1 MKRQPDLIA
10 RMESRGTRYLVGEGS
25 AWSDYDGGR
34 GVVLLLVSLALAL
47 IPSATVA
54 AQVDEPV
61 VIGTTTTLRSE
72 VLEEDRRLLIYLPN
86 GYEQPTERYPVLYR
100 LAGPAHFHHVT
111 GTIGFLA
118 RAARIPPMIVV
129 GIANTDRDRDTKPA
143 ANVTRFTAELPHFQA
158 TVTIDYPSG
167 AGADRFLRFLTEELA
182 PHIDGLY
189 RTADFRL
196 LVGHSSGGLFTLHAL
211 LSRPEA
217 FNAFIASSP
226 SLWWDEEALVKQAVA
241 GPLPDFGAPPRFLYM
256 AMGDEGASMIGP
268 MSDLATALG
277 LADPADLR
285 WWYRLMPAESHVSM
299 PYRTIYDALE
309 TIFSD
314 YAIPESMVMAG
325 DVTRLERHL
334 AGAAA
339 QCRRPARRNFPPEA
353 GRAPRAPGGVRTID
367 LTGRRVLAEPL
378 SQVNLLQ
385 LASGQGEDD
394 VRHVGFF
401 RVDAQT
407 VETEED
413 IHRLEGHPF
422 VAINEGVIPSESK
435 TIGCCEIDEVSLGL
449 VVEPISGAVQGGI
462 EETLVSQPK
471 RSAVLLH
478 LTRMD
483 RANHGGAKPPRL
495 VHFESSRIALRYC
508 LAPSS

>member
-226 SLWWDEEALVKQAVA
+226 SLWWDEGALVKRAVA
-241 GPLPDFGAPPRFLYM
+241 GPFPDFGAPPRFLYM

-268 MSDLATALG
+268 VSDLATALELAEPAG
-277 LADPADLR
+277 LH

-299 PYRTIYDALE
+299 PHRTIYDALE

-325 DVTRLERHL
+325 DVARLERHL

-339 QCRRPARRNFPPEA
+339 RYGYDIRPPEGLVNRMGYMQLRLFERPETAVEIFRRNIELHPESPNAYDSLADALEAAGRLPEA
-353 GRAPRAPGGVRTID
+353 LRHREEAVRRAVEGGDPR
-367 LTGRRVLAEPL
+367 
-378 SQVNLLQ
+378 
-385 LASGQGEDD
+385 
-394 VRHVGFF
+394 
-401 RVDAQT
+401 
-407 VETEED
+407 VETFRRKLD
-413 IHRLEGHPF
+413 
-422 VAINEGVIPSESK
+422 
-435 TIGCCEIDEVSLGL
+435 
-449 VVEPISGAVQGGI
+449 
-462 EETLVSQPK
+462 
-471 RSAVLLH
+471 
-478 LTRMD
+478 
-483 RANHGGAKPPRL
+483 
-495 VHFESSRIALRYC
+495 ALRER
-508 LAPSS
+508 AA